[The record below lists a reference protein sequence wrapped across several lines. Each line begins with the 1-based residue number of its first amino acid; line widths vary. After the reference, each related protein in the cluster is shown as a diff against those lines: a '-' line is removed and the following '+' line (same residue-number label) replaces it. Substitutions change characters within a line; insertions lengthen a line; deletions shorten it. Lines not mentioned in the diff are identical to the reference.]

1 VNRIERLGAIARKKT
16 RVIVGLMSGTSTD
29 AIDAVLVRITGTARA
44 RAKIEIIRFA
54 SFDYPRDIRRRIN
67 VLFDKNKAGIEEIC
81 HLDFVVG
88 ELFAAAANRLIK
100 EAGLANDQV
109 DLIATTGQTIWY
121 RPRPQA
127 EAADDADWIDAPI
140 ITRSVLV
147 VGEPAVIAERTGILT
162 VGNLRARDI
171 AAGGLGA
178 PLVPYFDWAQLRDAK
193 KARCM
198 QNIGGI
204 ANVTYV
210 PPKAKLSDVM
220 AFDTGP
226 GNMVMDALVYHV
238 SHRRETFDREGLRAA
253 RGRVDERVLAWCMS
267 DPYFQLRP
275 PKASGRE
282 RFGRQ
287 FARRLIAKFPNVSG
301 DDLIATA
308 TAFTAESIA
317 RAYRDFIGR
326 RVDEVILAGGG
337 AKNPTLV
344 SMLRERLPQSEIR
357 VYRYLQE
364 KEAMAMALI
373 ANDTISGLDT
383 NVPGATGGRPTALG
397 TISI

>member
-1 VNRIERLGAIARKKT
+1 VNRIARLAAIARKKT

-29 AIDAVLVRITGTARA
+29 AIDAVLVRVTGNAQQ
-44 RAKIEIIRFA
+44 AKIQMVRFG
-54 SFDYPRDIRRRIN
+54 SFPFPRDIRKRIN
-67 VLFDKNKAGIEEIC
+67 MLFDKRKARIEEVC

-100 EAGLANDQV
+100 EAGMTNAQV
-109 DLIATTGQTIWY
+109 DLIATAGQTAWY
-121 RPRPQA
+121 RPRPHA
-127 EAADDADWIDAPI
+127 EPTDDVGWIDAPI
-140 ITRSVLV
+140 LTRSVLAI
-147 VGEPAVIAERTGILT
+147 GQPAVIAERTGILT
-162 VGNLRARDI
+162 IGDLRARDI

-178 PLVPYFDWAQLRDAK
+178 PLVPYFDWAQLRDPRR
-193 KARCM
+193 ARCM

-210 PPKAKLSDVM
+210 APKATLSDVV

-226 GNMVMDALVYHV
+226 GNMVIDSLVYHFT
-238 SHRRETFDREGLRAA
+238 HRRETLDRDGQRAA
-253 RGRVDERVLAWCMS
+253 RGRVDEEVLAWCMS

-287 FARRLIAKFPNVSG
+287 FARRMLQHFPDVAG

-326 RVDEVILAGGG
+326 HVDEVLLAGGG

-344 SMLRERLPQSEIR
+344 RMLRERLPESQVT
-357 VYRYLQE
+357 VYPYSQE
-364 KEAMAMALI
+364 KEARARALI
-373 ANDTISGLDT
+373 ANDSLAGLDT
-383 NVPGATGGRPTALG
+383 NVPGATGGRPTLLG
-397 TISI
+397 TICV

>member
-1 VNRIERLGAIARKKT
+1 VNRVERFAAVARKKT

-29 AIDAVLVRITGTARA
+29 AIDAVLVRITGTART

-54 SFDYPRDIRRRIN
+54 SFPFPKDIRKRIN
-67 VLFDKNKAGIEEIC
+67 TLFDKRKARIDEIC

-100 EAGLANDQV
+100 EAGLANDEV
-109 DLIATTGQTIWY
+109 DAIATAGQTIWY
-121 RPRPQA
+121 RPRPSA
-127 EAADDADWIDAPI
+127 EATESVDWIGAPI
-140 ITRSVLV
+140 TTRSVLAI
-147 VGEPAVIAERTGILT
+147 GQPAVIADRTGILT
-162 VGNLRARDI
+162 IGNLRARDI

-178 PLVPYFDWAQLRDAK
+178 PLVPYFDWAQLRDPK
-193 KARCM
+193 RARCM

-210 PPKAKLSDVM
+210 PPKAHLDDVV

-226 GNMVMDALVYHV
+226 GNMVIDALVYHF
-238 SHRRETFDREGLRAA
+238 SHRRETYDRDGVRAG
-253 RGRVDERVLAWCMS
+253 RGQVNAKVLAWCMS

-275 PKASGRE
+275 PKTTGRE

-287 FARRLIAKFPNVSG
+287 FARRMIKQFPDVPG

-317 RAYRDFIGR
+317 RSYRDFIGR

-337 AKNPTLV
+337 ARNHTLIG
-344 SMLRERLPQSEIR
+344 MLRQRLPDADVT

-373 ANDTISGLDT
+373 ANDSIAGLNT
-383 NVPGATGGRPTALG
+383 NVPGATGARPAVLG
-397 TISI
+397 TICV